1 MDLRNQT
8 LFIYGHSLDKN
19 DEHILK
25 KIGRGK
31 IPCIYLSI
39 YGDKNSEQNKQII
52 NAAESIK
59 SMRKAGYPLEIK
71 YYDAVSAKV
80 WEA

>member
-1 MDLRNQT
+1 MEQKNQS
-8 LFIYGHSLDKN
+8 LFVYGHSLAKN

-31 IPCIYLSI
+31 LPCVYLSI
-39 YGDKNSEQNKQII
+39 YGDKDSNTNKHII
-52 NAAESIK
+52 NTAESIK

-80 WEA
+80 WG